1 MTGGDVAAPP
11 GASAGVLTFG
21 ETMALLTPPQ
31 IGPLRHAGSLDVGIA
46 GAESNVAI
54 GLARL
59 GVPVRWVG
67 RVGDDEFGRL
77 IAMTLRGQGV
87 DVHPIVDEQAP
98 TALMLKEHRMSRA
111 TRVVYYR
118 AGSAGSRLEPAD
130 VDTATIAAARV
141 LHVTGITAA
150 LSDSSRQTVIE
161 AVRHAR
167 AVGTLVSFDVNHRTA
182 LWSVD
187 DAAPVYRQIA
197 ADSDIVF
204 ATEAE
209 ARMIVDG
216 VDASALAHALVALG
230 PSAAIVKRGALGAV
244 AVIDGESFE
253 VPPVVVTAIDSVGA
267 GDAFVAGYLAG
278 LSAGETAAER
288 LALAAQTGAFAVTV
302 RGDWEG
308 APAREELVLLDPR
321 ADEVTR

>member
-1 MTGGDVAAPP
+1 MTD
-11 GASAGVLTFG
+11 VLTFG

-59 GVPVRWVG
+59 GLSVRWVG

-87 DVHPIVDEQAP
+87 DAHPLVDREAP
-98 TALMLKEHRMSRA
+98 TALMLKEQRMSRA

-118 AGSAGSRLEPAD
+118 TGSAGSRLEPSD
-130 VDTATIAAARV
+130 VDAESIAAARV
-141 LHVTGITAA
+141 LHVTGITAG
-150 LSDSSRQTVIE
+150 LSDSSRQTVFDAI
-161 AVRHAR
+161 AHAH
-167 AVGTLVSFDVNHRTA
+167 AAGSLVSLDVNHRTA
-182 LWSVD
+182 LWSAET
-187 DAAPVYRQIA
+187 AAPVYRQIVA
-197 ADSDIVF
+197 SSDIVF
-204 ATEAE
+204 ATEFE
-209 ARMIVDG
+209 ARLMVDG
-216 VDASALAHALVALG
+216 ADAAALARALVALG
-230 PSAAIVKRGALGAV
+230 PSTAIVKRGALGAV
-244 AVIDGESFE
+244 AVIEGEAFE
-253 VPPVVVTAIDSVGA
+253 VPPIAVTAIDSVGA
-267 GDAFVAGYLAG
+267 GDAFVAGYLAALCG
-278 LSAGETAAER
+278 GETAAGR

-308 APAREELVLLDPR
+308 APTRDELGLLDPH